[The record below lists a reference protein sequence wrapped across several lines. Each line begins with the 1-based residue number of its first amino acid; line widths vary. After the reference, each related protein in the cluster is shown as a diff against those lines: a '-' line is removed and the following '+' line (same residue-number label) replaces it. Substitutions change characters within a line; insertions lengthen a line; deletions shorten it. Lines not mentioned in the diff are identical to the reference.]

1 MGFTHRCPGR
11 KCQEGRRNDAER
23 LSRMELQVS
32 ALHQCGGSG
41 GADRVVGELVKVG
54 LLEGCWTPDW
64 MIKMEKVKKRH
75 EHANFLSKLQRM
87 VVRCVGKSFQNDL

>member
-1 MGFTHRCPGR
+1 MKPHRCPGR

-32 ALHQCGGSG
+32 ALHQCGSSG

-54 LLEGCWTPDW
+54 MLGGCWTPDW
-64 MIKMEKVKKRH
+64 MIKMKKVKK
-75 EHANFLSKLQRM
+75 A
-87 VVRCVGKSFQNDL
+87 